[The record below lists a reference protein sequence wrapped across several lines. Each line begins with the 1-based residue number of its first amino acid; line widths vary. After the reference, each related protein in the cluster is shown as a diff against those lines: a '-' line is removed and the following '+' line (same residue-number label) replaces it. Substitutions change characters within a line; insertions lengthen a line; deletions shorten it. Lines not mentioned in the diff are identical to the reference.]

1 MRNNHVEV
9 SLEIR
14 DFDDISLE
22 ELSAILGMQ
31 PSKVYRKGEKVSSNF
46 AIKSPINR
54 WLIHAYAD
62 QKLLPDFE
70 EQMDT
75 LLAIVKARQ
84 EAFISLCHRY
94 TCEIKCAVHVYF
106 RNGESIPSVHLES
119 RHRDLLHLLRAEF
132 DVDIYC
138 FSKQPSKLRG

>member
-31 PSKVYRKGEKVSSNF
+31 PSKFYRKGEKTGSS

-54 WLIHAYAD
+54 WLVHAYTD
-62 QKLLPDFE
+62 QKSLPDFE

-75 LLAIVKARQ
+75 LLAIVTARQ
-84 EAFISLCHRY
+84 EAFIALCHRY
-94 TCEIKCAVHVYF
+94 TCEIKCAVNIYF

-138 FSKQPSKLRG
+138 FSKHPPRLRG